1 MPVVLIDTA
10 HGRANGNGGDR
21 RVLSGGE
28 SYPLGPHLLEEL
40 EAIFGEDPNVILEN
54 FTWSPVHIVQRL
66 QGGEMER
73 PDRVILVG
81 LAADTNKPG
90 TVSAHRWI
98 GGSQPEVMVQE
109 RIYEAVTGIVD
120 LENTLMIGSYF
131 KVWPTEC
138 LTVEVDL
145 AADTFGRLV
154 MAENG
159 GRDSER
165 IGARTWIFAHCC
177 QETDGGGSQ
186 VAGIERNCG
195 EGSGSKRQG
204 RRYAVANSFLFRNAC
219 S

>member
-1 MPVVLIDTA
+1 MDAPTVMVGIVGDSAVV
-10 HGRANGNGGDR
+10 
-21 RVLSGGE
+21 E

-159 GRDSER
+159 GRDSEKELER
-165 IGARTWIFAHCC
+165 ELGYSPIAVRKQMVEAVRLLVLNGIAAKDPVLKDKDADMLSPIRSFS
-177 QETDGGGSQ
+177 ETH
-186 VAGIERNCG
+186 
-195 EGSGSKRQG
+195 
-204 RRYAVANSFLFRNAC
+204 VANLLGD
-219 S
+219 